1 MKWDKQLIEIFV
13 GGLNR
18 RTGSNYVL
26 LCYPD
31 EQNREGEA
39 VDAIYSDPVIG
50 KVAVEHT
57 LLQMFEGQKRDD
69 VPFNKAFGQFWSDKT
84 LPVPGR
90 RIVVFVHP
98 FSIPKGIDWSLAGQ
112 KVGEWFRS
120 VRLTLPDGKSEHT
133 VKGLPLHLHVT
144 IDSMDATKLFL
155 PPHVWVVRALHDD
168 SCRDLVRTLLRT
180 KLTKLA
186 GTLTDRRILLIEC
199 ATPWSYPEVKEAI
212 ESVGPEFPD
221 LAEIDAI
228 WVVDTTPWKT
238 ERCVAC
244 QTIWPNKVRELFLV
258 SCYQD
263 GRVAGI
269 E

>member
-1 MKWDKQLIEIFV
+1 MKWDKQLIDIFV

-18 RTGSNYVL
+18 KTGRNYVL
-26 LCYPD
+26 LCHPD
-31 EQNREGEA
+31 EENLPDKA
-39 VDAIYSDPVIG
+39 VDAIYSDPAIG

-69 VPFNKAFGQFWSDKT
+69 VPFNKAFGQLWSDET
-84 LPVPGR
+84 LRVPGR
-90 RIVVFVHP
+90 RIVLFVHP
-98 FSIPKGIDWSLAGQ
+98 PSIRNGVDWSLAGQ

-120 VRLTLPDGKSEHT
+120 VRLTLPDGRSEHT

-155 PPHVWVVRALHDD
+155 PPHVWVVRALPDD
-168 SCRDLVRTLLRT
+168 SCRDLVRTVLRT

-186 GTLTDRRILLIEC
+186 GTLTDRHILLIEC
-199 ATPWSYPEVKEAI
+199 ATPWSYRETAEAT
-212 ESVGPEFPD
+212 ESVGSEFPE
-221 LAEIDAI
+221 LQRIQAI
-228 WVVDTTPWKT
+228 WVVDTTAWRT
-238 ERCVAC
+238 ERCVFC
-244 QTIWPNKVRELFLV
+244 QTIWPGKVREAFLV